1 MITPVRPHSSA
12 LRWPLAMLAALAMT
26 LPAQAVGLSYSFA
39 GVTGAGT
46 LLDFGGGP
54 VAATGVAFT
63 VVGST
68 SDIDLS
74 SVGDG
79 FGLFAATSTYSF
91 AGFGT
96 FTTDAGTDRYF
107 QNCYGPGAITC
118 VGLFDPAGSAG
129 FLLGFTPIAGDP
141 DSGMVI
147 GTPSGA
153 FLVGSTAH
161 YLANAAGQQIY
172 WNAGAFSD
180 MSIQA
185 VPEPG
190 MFFMF
195 GLGLAALAVRRR
207 ARA

>member
-1 MITPVRPHSSA
+1 MTTFDRPHSSA
-12 LRWPLAMLAALAMT
+12 LRWPLAMLAALAMA
-26 LPAQAVGLSYSFA
+26 LPAQAASLNYSFA

-54 VAATGVAFT
+54 VAAAGVAFT
-63 VVGST
+63 VVGT
-68 SDIDLS
+68 TADVDLS
-74 SVGDG
+74 AVGDG
-79 FGLFAATSTYSF
+79 FGLFAATSTYTFS
-91 AGFGT
+91 GFGT

-129 FLLGFTPIAGDP
+129 FLLGFTPVVGDP
-141 DSGMVI
+141 DSGMAI

-161 YLANAAGQQIY
+161 YLANSALQQIY

-190 MFFMF
+190 MLSLFA
-195 GLGLAALAVRRR
+195 LGLAGLAWRRR
-207 ARA
+207 VRA